1 MSEDIKIF
9 KAEVFVKAKMN
20 IDPVTLEMVSG
31 VTVGDIS
38 DELSSTIVTL
48 EEEALVEA
56 LIGMGWTPPPIKE

>member
-1 MSEDIKIF
+1 MSEDTKIF

-38 DELSSTIVTL
+38 DELSSTIIAL